1 MAVRLILVDD
11 QQVIRIGFA
20 SLLAGNDIEI
30 IAEAANGLEAIE
42 KTKQLEPDVVLMGVG
57 MPEMDG
63 FDALETIGAEAP
75 GVKVILMSA
84 YENPTYL
91 SRAAALGAADFLWK
105 DAPAEAF
112 VDAIH
117 RAARGEEP
125 PTDSLLRQVRAELQ
139 SRPAPSL
146 DGVPLTKR
154 EYQVL
159 RHLAQGLSNR
169 EIGMSLNMSIGTV
182 KEHTE
187 NILRKLD
194 VSDRTEA
201 AVWAVRRGLA

>member
-1 MAVRLILVDD
+1 
-11 QQVIRIGFA
+11 
-20 SLLAGNDIEI
+20 
-30 IAEAANGLEAIE
+30 
-42 KTKQLEPDVVLMGVG
+42 
-57 MPEMDG
+57 
-63 FDALETIGAEAP
+63 
-75 GVKVILMSA
+75 
-84 YENPTYL
+84 
-91 SRAAALGAADFLWK
+91 LGAADFLWK

-125 PTDSLLRQVRAELQ
+125 PTDSLLGQVRAELQ

>member
-1 MAVRLILVDD
+1 LTRWKNPD
-11 QQVIRIGFA
+11 GG
-20 SLLAGNDIEI
+20 AGREGD
-30 IAEAANGLEAIE
+30 
-42 KTKQLEPDVVLMGVG
+42 PDVRH
-57 MPEMDG
+57 
-63 FDALETIGAEAP
+63 
-75 GVKVILMSA
+75 
-84 YENPTYL
+84 ENPSYV

-105 DAPAEAF
+105 DAPTEAF

-125 PTDSLLRQVRAELQ
+125 PADSLIRQVRAELQ

-146 DGVPLTKR
+146 DGVALTKR
-154 EYQVL
+154 EYVVL

-169 EIGMSLNMSIGTV
+169 EIGMSLNISIGTV

-194 VSDRTEA
+194 VPDRTAA
-201 AVWAVRRGLA
+201 AVHDHRRQVVSVSIHRHTSLQNIERNAFLVQVAVVDA